1 MKTLAPRFPVAHA
14 AARTSANATAHAAA
28 NTAAHAPVV
37 VPVAHAAANA
47 PVVVPV
53 AHTTPNAAGRVTV
66 RLVACAL
73 LMLCLIM
80 FGWAG
85 GAYAGEAPPDQAKT
99 LEQARKELDR
109 VQDTLGEDK
118 VNPSALSGLRNKAI
132 SVQSQANAAAD
143 ALTPQL
149 ESVQAR
155 LTELGDVQEDTK
167 EAPDVAAQRAQLE
180 KSRTSL
186 DAQIKLARLMAVE
199 AGQAID
205 DVSNQRRSQFQAQL
219 GERTASIL
227 GSDFWGE
234 FRGDL
239 PRDGARLAQLAS
251 DLRSA
256 FALTTWLNWLSV
268 AVAVLAL
275 VALHLWASHRLLK
288 ITAKRVPSG
297 RLRRSVHA
305 ITIVILGLAIPGLIA
320 QAIYFALTWSGELD
334 RDLRGL
340 LRSTVA
346 MVCFAGYVAGVGG
359 ALLSPYRTSW
369 RLPPIPDLVALRL
382 RAFPILLAVTLV
394 LVFLSER
401 IAGEINASLTL
412 TVAVNAMIAVLLGGL
427 LAITLVRFERARRLA
442 CADPESTNPVA
453 RPIWMSVAVGTAW
466 TVLAVGAASILIG
479 YVAFG
484 SFIIKQLSWTLVVLA
499 STYLFSVFSD
509 DLFTTL
515 LNPQRSGSEDT
526 PELAHPRLREQAGVL
541 LAGAVRVLLALL
553 ALLLLLAPLGAG
565 PVELFQRLDQVRGG
579 ITIGEVVIRPAR
591 VAQAVAVLLLTL
603 LAVRLF
609 KGWLSRR
616 YLPTTQLDPGMQ
628 ASASTL
634 FGYMGIVLAVA
645 LTMSAVGIGLERIA
659 WVASALSVGIGFGLQ
674 AVVQNFVSGLIMLAE
689 RPVKVGDWVAL
700 GGIEG
705 DIVRVN
711 VRATEIQMSDRS
723 TVIVPNSEFITK
735 TVRNVTHSNPL
746 GVVTIKLPMPL
757 VTDADH
763 VREVIMAAFAEHP
776 GVLETPAPNVFI
788 DGIDASGN
796 LMFNASAY
804 VASPRAAYGVRSAIL
819 FDVLSR
825 LRQSNTPMYRPAA
838 LVLQPSDDASVSSG
852 RAAAPSQAPRE
863 DNA

>member
-1 MKTLAPRFPVAHA
+1 MKTHA
-14 AARTSANATAHAAA
+14 LRRRAA
-28 NTAAHAPVV
+28 
-37 VPVAHAAANA
+37 
-47 PVVVPV
+47 
-53 AHTTPNAAGRVTV
+53 
-66 RLVACAL
+66 LAL
-73 LMLCLIM
+73 LLLIVGL
-80 FGWAG
+80 FGWTG
-85 GAYAGEAPPDQAKT
+85 STWAGEAPPDQAKT
-99 LEQARKELDR
+99 LEQARKDLDR
-109 VQDTLGEDK
+109 VQATLGEDK

-132 SVQSQANAAAD
+132 TVQSQANAAAD

-155 LTELGDVQEDTK
+155 LTELGEVQEDK
-167 EAPDVAAQRAQLE
+167 QEAPNVAAQRAQLE
-180 KSRTSL
+180 KSRSSL
-186 DAQIKLARLMAVE
+186 DAQVKLARLMAVE

-205 DVSNQRRSQFQAQL
+205 DVSSLRRSQFQAQM
-219 GERTASIL
+219 GERTTSIL
-227 GSDFWGE
+227 GSDFWAE
-234 FRGDL
+234 FQGDV
-239 PRDGARLAQLAS
+239 PRDGARLAQLGS
-251 DLRSA
+251 ELRA
-256 FALTTWLNWLSV
+256 VFAQTTWANWLSIV
-268 AVAVLAL
+268 AAALAL
-275 VALHLWASHRLLK
+275 VALHMWASHRLLK

-305 ITIVILGLAIPGLIA
+305 ITIVILGLAIPGLMA
-320 QAIYFALTWSGELD
+320 QAVYFGLTWSGEVD
-334 RDLRGL
+334 RDLRSV

-346 MVCFAGYVAGVGG
+346 MVCFAGYVAGLGG

-369 RLPPIPDLVALRL
+369 RLPSIPDLVALRL
-382 RAFPILLAVTLV
+382 RAFAIFLAVTLV
-394 LVFLSER
+394 LIFLSER
-401 IAGEINASLTL
+401 IASEINASLTL
-412 TVAVNAMIAVLLGGL
+412 TVAINCMIALVLGGL
-427 LAITLVRFERARRLA
+427 LAISLLRFESARRQA

-453 RPIWMSVAVGTAW
+453 RPLWMSIAVGTAW
-466 TVLAVGAASILIG
+466 IVLAIGATSILIG

-499 STYLFSVFSD
+499 SAYLFSVFSD

-515 LNPQRSGSEDT
+515 LNPQKSGGEDT

-541 LAGAVRVLLALL
+541 LAGSVRVLLALL

-565 PVELFQRLDQVRGG
+565 PFELFQRLDQVRGG
-579 ITIGEVVIRPAR
+579 IAIGEVVIRPAR

-645 LTMSAVGIGLERIA
+645 LTLSAVGIGLERIA

-757 VTDADH
+757 VTDAEH

-776 GVLETPAPNVFI
+776 GVLDTPAPNVFI

-804 VASPRAAYGVRSAIL
+804 VSSPRAAYGVRSAIL
-819 FDVLSR
+819 FDVLGR
-825 LRQSNTPMYRPAA
+825 LRQANTPMYRPAS
-838 LVLQPSDDASVSSG
+838 LVLQPSDEASATAG
-852 RAAAPSQAPRE
+852 RAAGPRQDQRE
-863 DNA
+863 P